1 MKLTKAQL
9 RQTIEEELASE
20 GFFDSFTKK
29 GRAKKAAEEDA
40 QAAAKRLEKTL
51 AKAGETLSDETK
63 ALALKLLAANPRR
76 LRAYDAIKQA
86 QKQRGEP
93 TWAEEAEAKH
103 QKELADLRGGRKR
116 SKSFRSSGLYGSED
130 PHSRPQ
136 GRVRPSTGA
145 GQLRGSGTSAYGESK
160 DHTMK
165 LNYEKLAR
173 LVKEELE
180 VILTDEEANEMF
192 GLKNMVQEIS
202 QLRGGR
208 SPEQKREDPDYD
220 PDDPEQH
227 LDDPDFKPLGLGGA
241 RRPPT
246 AVAGGRGGSR
256 SGKYKYDSTSSREHE
271 FFDAIKKSAAD
282 EQDELDKENP
292 VRRALAEEAQ
302 LQEADVAYIAK
313 MLLDGLLALH
323 KAGVTP
329 TAIIDALRGAGE
341 RERGAMVGLPGFEE
355 LPPEVQGAVG
365 GNVAQHDQ
373 ARGLAME
380 EGGSQY
386 TIPPGG
392 FGGRSHGKGS
402 CEGEC
407 NNSQNYHQCLED
419 CKERKRA
426 EQGRSSAK
434 LDKRIGLGQWEEGKV
449 TMSRKGLTDMI
460 REEMAR
466 LVIIKP

>member
-20 GFFDSFTKK
+20 GFFDKFTGK
-29 GRAKKAAEEDA
+29 GKAKKAEEERA
-40 QAAAKRLEKTL
+40 QRASTGLEKL
-51 AKAGETLSDETK
+51 LSYVGKTLSDETK
-63 ALALKLLAANPRR
+63 ALALKLMQQDQSQQ
-76 LRAYDAIKQA
+76 LRPLDAIEQA
-86 QKQRGEP
+86 QKKRGEP
-93 TWAEEAEAKH
+93 TWAEESDAVH
-103 QKELADLRGGRKR
+103 QKYLARRRGGRR
-116 SKSFRSSGLYGSED
+116 ANFGSED

-192 GLKNMVQEIS
+192 GLNNMVQDKK
-202 QLRGGR
+202 L
-208 SPEQKREDPDYD
+208 KEDC
-220 PDDPEQH
+220 
-227 LDDPDFKPLGLGGA
+227 GGA
-241 RRPPT
+241 HKR
-246 AVAGGRGGSR
+246 
-256 SGKYKYDSTSSREHE
+256 D
-271 FFDAIKKSAAD
+271 DDD
-282 EQDELDKENP
+282 EEDDELSPDEGGPSGTSAKKDTRPDSEL
-292 VRRALAEEAQ
+292 RRDVKEAQ
-302 LQEADVAYIAK
+302 LQEADVVYIAK
-313 MLLDGLLALH
+313 MLLNGLLALH

-329 TAIIDALRGAGE
+329 TAIIDALSGAGE

-365 GNVAQHDQ
+365 AGAP
-373 ARGLAME
+373 ME

-392 FGGRSHGKGS
+392 FGGRSYGKGS

-407 NNSQNYHQCLED
+407 SNSQNYHQCLED

-434 LDKRIGLGQWEEGKV
+434 LDKRIGLGPREEGNV
-449 TMSRKGLTDMI
+449 AQHDQARGLTERRSGRRGTNPRMKENNLFMTRDKLAEMI
-460 REEMAR
+460 RQEMTR
-466 LVIIKP
+466 TIRRNKENV